1 MKPVDTQPPQRRLS
15 HSLAWTLA
23 RRFRRSRHKNRFVNF
38 ISASS
43 TIGIALGCT
52 VLITLLS
59 LMNGFQKALEEEF
72 LSLVPHVEFQ
82 AVRDGL
88 RDWQAVVAIA
98 EQHPQV
104 IAAAPVTVVNAMVQ
118 QGSRF
123 KGVAARA
130 ILPEYETRV
139 SGLAEYVSDADWQRF
154 LQTEQGI
161 LLGRGLADDLG
172 VQVGDPVTILV
183 PRVEQGRQSIQA
195 PRRIQLVMAGTFRL
209 GGELDYQ
216 QAYFHLAQG
225 QQAMGL
231 STPANGVRLR
241 IRNVY
246 DAPLVAS
253 QVAGE
258 LSEYAYISD
267 WTRTEGHLYRD
278 IQLVRGVMYIVL
290 VLVLAVASFN
300 IVSTLIMVV
309 QEKRTQIAILKTM
322 GAGNGLLLRTFMLQG
337 SLNGVLGVVIGGVCG
352 VMLGMYLPALLSAL
366 EDMFNFT
373 LLADDI
379 YFVSSIPTDV
389 RLPDVLLVLGVAMV
403 TSVLATLYPAWR
415 ATRVNP
421 ARALAGD

>member
-1 MKPVDTQPPQRRLS
+1 MTAFSR
-15 HSLAWTLA
+15 SLAWVLA
-23 RRFRRSRHKNRFVNF
+23 RRFRRSRHKSRFVNF

-43 TIGIALGCT
+43 TTGIALGCT

-59 LMNGFQKALEEEF
+59 LMNGFQQALEEEF
-72 LSLVPHVEFQ
+72 LSLVPQVEFQ
-82 AVRDGL
+82 SVRDGL
-88 RDWQAVVAIA
+88 RDWQAVVRTA
-98 EQHPQV
+98 EQHPEV

-118 QGSRF
+118 QGNRF
-123 KGVAARA
+123 RGVAARA

-139 SGLAEYVSDADWQRF
+139 SGLADYVSEADWQRF
-154 LQTEQGI
+154 IETDQGI
-161 LLGRGLADDLG
+161 LLGQGLADELG
-172 VQVGDPVTILV
+172 LQSGDPITILV

-195 PRRIQLVMAGTFRL
+195 PRRVQLVVAGTFRL

-231 STPANGVRLR
+231 SSAANGVRLR
-241 IRNVY
+241 VRNVY
-246 DAPLVAS
+246 DAPLIAS

-258 LSEYAYISD
+258 LSEYAYIHD

-278 IQLVRGVMYIVL
+278 IQLVRSVMYIVL

-300 IVSTLIMVV
+300 IVSTLVMVV

-322 GAGNGLLLRTFMLQG
+322 GASNGLLLRTFMIQG
-337 SLNGVLGVVIGGVCG
+337 SLNGVLGVIIGGICG
-352 VMLGMYLPALLSAL
+352 VLLAINLPSILAVAERL
-366 EDMFNFT
+366 FNFT

-379 YFVSSIPTDV
+379 YFISAIPTKV
-389 RLPDVLLVLGVAMV
+389 QAAEVVLVLGVAML

-415 ATRVNP
+415 ATRIDP